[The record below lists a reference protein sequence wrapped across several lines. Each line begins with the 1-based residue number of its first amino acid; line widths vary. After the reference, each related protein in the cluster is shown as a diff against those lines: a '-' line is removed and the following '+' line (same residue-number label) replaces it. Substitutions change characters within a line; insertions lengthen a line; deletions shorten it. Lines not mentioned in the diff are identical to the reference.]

1 GDWGSLSGGYF
12 DIQQTDSSSR
22 PLNLTYSYALPF
34 DINMSL
40 SYNHR
45 IGGQAVTLAQF
56 SLHFGSLGGSAG
68 FTL

>member
-1 GDWGSLSGGYF
+1 MGVRLGDWGSLSGGYF

-22 PLNLTYSYALPF
+22 TLNLTYSYALPF

-40 SYNHR
+40 SYNHS

-56 SLHFGSLGGSAG
+56 SLPFGSL
-68 FTL
+68 